1 MQATLLSIAIALI
14 LALVTALVGPHFV
27 DWNKYR
33 AEFETQASRMTGLN
47 VRVAGPIDA
56 KLLPTP
62 SLILSRIDIS
72 RGPDEAG
79 SLRARRLS
87 IEFSLGSL
95 VRGEFKATDVILEG
109 AEIAITLDRN
119 GRLDWPAPS
128 VGFDPEAISIERL
141 DIRDSRVLLADAASG
156 YGMVLDKFEFKGELR
171 TLSGPVKGQG
181 SFYADGQHYPYRVA
195 ASRVG
200 DDRLRVRLNIDP
212 IDRPLTAD
220 AEGFLSVENGAPRF
234 AGSVTLARPLT
245 RAPAGSQ
252 GEVLEPW
259 RLTGKID
266 GNSTRAVVEQI
277 EFQYGPDE
285 RPIRMRG
292 DARINFGAS
301 PRFTGVLSSPQ
312 IDLDRIL
319 ALPEAQRRRPLA
331 AIKTFADYF
340 AGSQRLPIPVSL
352 GVSVESLT
360 LAGATLQRFSGDFVS
375 EANGWDIEKLEL
387 RAPGLSHLAMSGRLG
402 VVDGISFAGRMRL
415 VSKDPRTLIAWLTD
429 RPEDQIMAAASLEC
443 RGRLQAQQRGD
454 RGRSPQGEPRS
465 HVDRGA
471 AGLFVGQ
478 RPAASAYRSGG
489 EFARYRS
496 RPRPGPVAGV
506 VRRNRLRDAP

>member
-1 MQATLLSIAIALI
+1 M
-14 LALVTALVGPHFV
+14 
-27 DWNKYR
+27 
-33 AEFETQASRMTGLN
+33 
-47 VRVAGPIDA
+47 
-56 KLLPTP
+56 
-62 SLILSRIDIS
+62 
-72 RGPDEAG
+72 
-79 SLRARRLS
+79 
-87 IEFSLGSL
+87 
-95 VRGEFKATDVILEG
+95 
-109 AEIAITLDRN
+109 
-119 GRLDWPAPS
+119 
-128 VGFDPEAISIERL
+128 
-141 DIRDSRVLLADAASG
+141 
-156 YGMVLDKFEFKGELR
+156 
-171 TLSGPVKGQG
+171 
-181 SFYADGQHYPYRVA
+181 
-195 ASRVG
+195 
-200 DDRLRVRLNIDP
+200 RLNIDP

-220 AEGFLSVENGAPRF
+220 AEGFLSIENGAPRF
-234 AGSVTLARPLT
+234 AGSVTLARPVT

-292 DARINFGAS
+292 DARINFGAA

-331 AIKTFADYF
+331 AIKAFADYF

-387 RAPGLSHLAMSGRLG
+387 RAPGFSHFTMAGGLG

-429 RPEDQIMAAASLEC
+429 RPEDQIMAAASLGVEGDF
-443 RGRLQAQQRGD
+443 RLSSEEIAVDRLKASLDRMSVEGRLAYAWGTSQRLPRIEAVVSSPDIDLDRAQGLLQ
-454 RGRSPQGEPRS
+454 
-465 HVDRGA
+465 
-471 AGLFVGQ
+471 GLFDGTVFEMPREGLL
-478 RPAASAYRSGG
+478 SARIDR
-489 EFARYRS
+489 ATL
-496 RPRPGPVAGV
+496 AGV
-506 VRRNRLRDAP
+506 EARRADVNMRFDAKGLTSSALRSVTSAACRWRSAAISTPARRRRGGR